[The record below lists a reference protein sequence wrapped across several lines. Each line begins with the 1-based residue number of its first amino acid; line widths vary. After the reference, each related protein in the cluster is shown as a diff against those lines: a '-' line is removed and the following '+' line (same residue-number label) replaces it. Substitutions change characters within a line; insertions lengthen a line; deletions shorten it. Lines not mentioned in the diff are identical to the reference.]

1 MSSNLENDFPMRMLA
16 ENFLN
21 PSFGTMADVVHIV
34 TAKDLI
40 SFAAKAL
47 GPDFTNAAVASGNL
61 P

>member
-1 MSSNLENDFPMRMLA
+1 MSINLENNFPMRMLA

-40 SFAAKAL
+40 RFAAKAH
-47 GPDFTNAAVASGNL
+47 GPGFMNAAVASGNL